1 MKIRKILIIED
12 DNFLQGL
19 EAKKLEEEGYV
30 IVTASSGEE
39 GLKKIN
45 EPDIDVVLLDLILPN
60 FDGLEILKKI
70 RATETTKNVPVI
82 VFSNLSEEKTIKR
95 SMELGATDFLVKS
108 NFTLDEL
115 VKHINSVLK

>member
-70 RATETTKNVPVI
+70 RATEATKNVPVI

-115 VKHINSVLK
+115 VKRINSVLK